1 MIDIF
6 FVFLRRTINCHV
18 TSCRSVTTCF
28 LMTRQGSLRRAKYG
42 LDKEDKLIY
51 GGRGGIQKLS
61 VHIKAF
67 TNAVFE
73 THWNLATSQSISL
86 ERSNGGCP
94 GFDYIIP

>member
-1 MIDIF
+1 MTTNKAAYAVQSMAESYDDKTVQSGHWVGLFSPDI
-6 FVFLRRTINCHV
+6 L
-18 TSCRSVTTCF
+18 
-28 LMTRQGSLRRAKYG
+28 
-42 LDKEDKLIY
+42 
-51 GGRGGIQKLS
+51 
-61 VHIKAF
+61 KAF